1 VRRHPWLVVSI
12 LALLGVL
19 ALGSFPVRAYLDQ
32 LHQREQLAGQV
43 RTLEQQNQKLVDQAA
58 QLQSDGTIEQL
69 ARDRY
74 QMVKPGEE
82 AYSILPTAAAA
93 SPSAV
98 PSAVPSATPPR

>member
-1 VRRHPWLVVSI
+1 MRRHPWLVVSI

-43 RTLEQQNQKLVDQAA
+43 RTLDEQNRKLVGHAA
-58 QLQSDGTIEQL
+58 QLQTDGTIEQL

-82 AYSILPTAAAA
+82 AYSILPTAPAAGRSS
-93 SPSAV
+93 SPSSS
-98 PSAVPSATPPR
+98 PSR